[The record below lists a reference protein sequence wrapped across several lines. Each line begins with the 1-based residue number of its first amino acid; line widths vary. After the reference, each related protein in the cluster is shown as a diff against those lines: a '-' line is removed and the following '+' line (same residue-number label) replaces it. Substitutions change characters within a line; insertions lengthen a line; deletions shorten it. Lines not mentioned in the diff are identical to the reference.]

1 MATRKPLLACL
12 LSVLVSALA
21 LHPALSIEPPTP
33 AVKPDAP
40 IVVKAGSLI
49 EIMAEAS
56 ASWLVIEPADLE
68 FRLYD
73 SGKVFVC
80 AGVSKTGFV
89 RVVSATN
96 GDASGTP
103 KVKLSVFSVEPP
115 PAPAPVILPT
125 AKLTAEPTNVKPGES
140 TTLTWVTTGAEKVT
154 LQGEPVDA
162 AGTVLVQ
169 PSLPTNLF
177 TLAAESSAGIV
188 YSQTIVTVS
197 DLPPPI
203 PNPTPIT
210 EKGFRVLIVEETEDR
225 INLPKG
231 QLEILLSLAD
241 GGVRKF
247 LETKCVKDAKG
258 NPEFRILD
266 KDNDLSR
273 DSKVWQDA
281 WKIPHT
287 PLPYLIATNGVTGF
301 AGPLPKT
308 PDETIAILQRI
319 AGP

>member
-1 MATRKPLLACL
+1 MKRYLTTGL
-12 LSVLVSALA
+12 LSIVAAVAWHPVLSQTPVAPPVVVVIPAKSGHLLEIEPDDKAALVLVDPPSATFRFFP
-21 LHPALSIEPPTP
+21 PATLF
-33 AVKPDAP
+33 V
-40 IVVKAGSLI
+40 
-49 EIMAEAS
+49 EAS
-56 ASWLVIEPADLE
+56 AVKGGLIRVLQ
-68 FRLYD
+68 
-73 SGKVFVC
+73 
-80 AGVSKTGFV
+80 VSPGESPT
-89 RVVSATN
+89 S
-96 GDASGTP
+96 P
-103 KVKLSVFSVEPP
+103 KVRWYEWKVGPP
-115 PAPAPVILPT
+115 VPPAPVILPT

-210 EKGFRVLIVEETEDR
+210 EKGFRVLIVEETEER
-225 INLPKG
+225 VNLPKS

-247 LETKCVKDAKG
+247 LEMKCVKDSKG

-273 DSKVWQDA
+273 DAKVWQDA